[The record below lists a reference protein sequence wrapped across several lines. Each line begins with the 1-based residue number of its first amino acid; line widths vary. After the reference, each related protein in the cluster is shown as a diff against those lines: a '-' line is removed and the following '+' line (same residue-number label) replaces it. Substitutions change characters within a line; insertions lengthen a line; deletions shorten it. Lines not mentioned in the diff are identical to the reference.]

1 MPKITLFNAETVGVD
16 MKTNPLFLGGKKLHS
31 AVNLAFD
38 EGTLKTRPGFV
49 YSDVIASGCFQGVGE
64 YRPARG
70 ISSRAFGESGCSLFV
85 VVDGALYRD
94 GCPTGFSPFSCAGPI
109 HIFQAESYLIFQSPQ
124 TKTYWWDGSTLVESK
139 GMNESDWNDPS
150 PQRTIIE
157 PETPVANIPACENI
171 DGDENYLLMFYVIDS
186 ETQEPLKDVRVTVY
200 RNNRVHKEGLTGSD
214 GRWSFRTKK
223 RTYVYEMFKHCY
235 LDITA
240 TTVVVKGDQEVIR
253 GMEYACQNCDWDI
266 TSATVSSNGS
276 LTSLGTVTIANTGE
290 IDLFVNSIGVVCGNS
305 VIDPALPFTIPAGET
320 QVFTVASLDCE
331 LTDTALSVN
340 TNCGDLNGVWE
351 PEGGGTACGFS
362 IFGEHADTEDPE
374 PRPENLYYWV
384 VFDIV
389 NTGTESIELSEMV
402 YDGNST
408 QDPLFMGTIFPLTIN
423 VGETQHISFPWVYDG
438 SGYELRGQSV
448 LLITS
453 CGSTSIYLP
462 NTPPIP

>member
-235 LDITA
+235 LGITA

-351 PEGGGTACGFS
+351 EAGGGGTETCDLLAITEPLPVGGDITNVAS
-362 IFGEHADTEDPE
+362 ITIVNSGTASVTLSAAELIFPNWSSDPALPVDVSSGGSVTIEFTTED
-374 PRPENLYYWV
+374 W
-384 VFDIV
+384 DIR
-389 NTGTESIELSEMV
+389 GTTVSI
-402 YDGNST
+402 
-408 QDPLFMGTIFPLTIN
+408 IN
-423 VGETQHISFPWVYDG
+423 
-438 SGYELRGQSV
+438 
-448 LLITS
+448 S
-453 CGSTSIYLP
+453 CGD
-462 NTPPIP
+462 PIVGSFANE